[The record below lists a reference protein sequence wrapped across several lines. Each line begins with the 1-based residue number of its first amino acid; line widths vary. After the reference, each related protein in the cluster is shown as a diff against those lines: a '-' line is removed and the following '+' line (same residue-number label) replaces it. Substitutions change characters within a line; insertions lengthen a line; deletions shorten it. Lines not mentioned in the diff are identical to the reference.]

1 MLHGGIAVGVRDSCL
16 SSGNRVMITQN
27 LTHKELL
34 YMYPIRNGSFR
45 IKVGMKSFSAVRRN
59 LVKDAV
65 QSRLTV
71 WNERGNTKVGMC

>member
-1 MLHGGIAVGVRDSCL
+1 MLQGGIAFGVRDTCL

-45 IKVGMKSFSAVRRN
+45 IKVGMKSFSAVREK
-59 LVKDAV
+59 LIKDAV
-65 QSRLTV
+65 PSDCV
-71 WNERGNTKVGMC
+71 E